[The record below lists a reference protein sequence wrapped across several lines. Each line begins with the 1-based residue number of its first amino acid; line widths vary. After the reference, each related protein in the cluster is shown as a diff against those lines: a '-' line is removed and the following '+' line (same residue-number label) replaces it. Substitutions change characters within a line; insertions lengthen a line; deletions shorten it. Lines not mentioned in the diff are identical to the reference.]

1 MKQAVQ
7 SIRILVA
14 AAWVLT
20 NASCGYQFSGKA
32 GGLLTDI
39 QTLYVEPFVHKGKEI
54 GLEWEMTM
62 ALKSEFYHDGHP
74 RIVNRV
80 EDADAVL
87 SGVIRGLETRVL
99 ATNQHDEVLVY
110 EATLVVDLSL
120 RRRSPEKLLW
130 RGQQVRLTD
139 SYSGSRGAVVI
150 TSPEFKTG
158 NLNANDVAQFTDI
171 QFTESMAKNTRE
183 RLVRTFAQQLH
194 QKLLDSF

>member
-1 MKQAVQ
+1 MGRSVH

-14 AAWVLT
+14 VAWFLA

-32 GGLLTDI
+32 EGLLKDI
-39 QTLYVEPFVHKGKEI
+39 QTLYVEPFVHKGKEV
-54 GLEWEMTM
+54 GLEWDMTM

-80 EDADAVL
+80 EEADAVL
-87 SGVIRGLETRVL
+87 SGVVRALETRVL

-110 EATLVVDLSL
+110 EATLIVDLNL
-120 RRRSPEKLLW
+120 RRRSPDKLIW
-130 RGQQVRLTD
+130 RGQQMRLTD

-150 TSPEFKTG
+150 TSPDFKTG
-158 NLNANDVAQFTDI
+158 NLNANDVAQFSDI
-171 QFTESMAKNTRE
+171 QFTESMAKNMRE

-194 QKLLDSF
+194 QKLVDSF

>member
-1 MKQAVQ
+1 MGRSVR

-14 AAWVLT
+14 VAWFLA

-32 GGLLTDI
+32 EGLLKDI
-39 QTLYVEPFVHKGKEI
+39 QTLYVEPFVHKGKEV
-54 GLEWEMTM
+54 GLEWDMTM

-80 EDADAVL
+80 EEADAVL
-87 SGVIRGLETRVL
+87 SGVVRALETRVL

-110 EATLVVDLSL
+110 EATLIVDLNL
-120 RRRSPEKLLW
+120 RRRSPDKLIW
-130 RGQQVRLTD
+130 RGQQMRLTD

-150 TSPEFKTG
+150 TSPDFKTG
-158 NLNANDVAQFTDI
+158 NLNANDVAQFSDI
-171 QFTESMAKNTRE
+171 QFTESMAKNMRE

-194 QKLLDSF
+194 QKLVDSF